1 MILIKQKN
9 SIIINKK
16 LFYFVILSNCMSFI
30 EIINTDL
37 NIGNKNILKNINF
50 SISKGEMIFLIGR
63 TGSGKTTFIN
73 SIFGNLEI
81 EKSEKFNVL
90 DYDLKKIS
98 ENQIPF
104 LRRKIGFVFQDF
116 KLLNDRSIYDNL
128 EFVLKSTGNNDKK
141 NINEKIQRVLKLVGI
156 NSSLDKFPSQLSG
169 GEQQRVAIARSV
181 LNNPELIIAD
191 EPTGNLDPETSL
203 EIIELFQRLNKI
215 GTSMI
220 IATHDYNLIL
230 KLKGKV
236 FKCEDGKFFE
246 VKRK

>member
-1 MILIKQKN
+1 
-9 SIIINKK
+9 
-16 LFYFVILSNCMSFI
+16 MSVVK
-30 EIINTDL
+30 IINTDL
-37 NIGNKNILKNINF
+37 NIGNKNILKNISF
-50 SISKGEMIFLIGR
+50 SISEGEMVFLIGK

-81 EKSEKFNVL
+81 EKSDKFNVL
-90 DYDLKKIS
+90 DYDLRKIN

-128 EFVLKSTGNNDKK
+128 EFVLKSTGNNDRK
-141 NINEKIQRVLKLVGI
+141 NINKKIQRVLKLVGI
-156 NSSLDKFPSQLSG
+156 NSSLDKFPNQLSG

>member
-1 MILIKQKN
+1 MPI
-9 SIIINKK
+9 
-16 LFYFVILSNCMSFI
+16 V
-30 EIINTDL
+30 
-37 NIGNKNILKNINF
+37 NILNTNLQIDQKKILENVNF
-50 SISKGEMIFLIGR
+50 ELNEGDLKFLIGK

-81 EKSEKFNVL
+81 KNSDKFEVLGFDIKNLNEKE
-90 DYDLKKIS
+90 
-98 ENQIPF
+98 IPN

-116 KLLNDRSIYDNL
+116 KLLNDRPIYDNL
-128 EFVLKSTGNNDKK
+128 EFVLKATGNNNKEKID
-141 NINEKIQRVLKLVGI
+141 EKIQRVLKLVSI
-156 NSSLDKFPSQLSG
+156 NNSLDKFPNELSG
-169 GEQQRVAIARSV
+169 GEQQRVAIARSI

-203 EIIELFQRLNKI
+203 EIIELFERLNKF

-220 IATHDYNLIL
+220 IATHDYNLIQ

-236 FKCEDGKFFE
+236 YKCEDGKFFE

>member
-1 MILIKQKN
+1 MPI
-9 SIIINKK
+9 
-16 LFYFVILSNCMSFI
+16 V
-30 EIINTDL
+30 
-37 NIGNKNILKNINF
+37 NILNTNLQIDQKKILENVNF
-50 SISKGEMIFLIGR
+50 ELKEGDLKFLIGK
-63 TGSGKTTFIN
+63 TGTGKTTFIN

-81 EKSEKFNVL
+81 KNSDKFEVL
-90 DYDLKKIS
+90 GFDLKNLNEK
-98 ENQIPF
+98 EIPY

-128 EFVLKSTGNNDKK
+128 EFVLKATGNNNKEEID
-141 NINEKIQRVLKLVGI
+141 EKIQRVLKLVSI
-156 NSSLDKFPSQLSG
+156 NNSLDKFPNELSG
-169 GEQQRVAIARSV
+169 GEQQRVAIARSI

-203 EIIELFQRLNKI
+203 EIIELFERLNKF

-220 IATHDYNLIL
+220 IATHDYNLIQ

-236 FKCEDGKFFE
+236 YKCEDGKFFE

>member
-1 MILIKQKN
+1 MPVVNILNTNLQIDQKKILENVNFELNEGDLKILIGK
-9 SIIINKK
+9 
-16 LFYFVILSNCMSFI
+16 
-30 EIINTDL
+30 
-37 NIGNKNILKNINF
+37 
-50 SISKGEMIFLIGR
+50 

-81 EKSEKFNVL
+81 KNSDKFEVL
-90 DYDLKKIS
+90 GFDLKNLNEK
-98 ENQIPF
+98 EIPN

-128 EFVLKSTGNNDKK
+128 EFVLKVTGNNNKEEIDQ
-141 NINEKIQRVLKLVGI
+141 KIQRVLSLVGI
-156 NSSLDKFPSQLSG
+156 KTSLDKFPNELSG
-169 GEQQRVAIARSV
+169 GEQQRIAIARSI
-181 LNNPELIIAD
+181 LNNPRLIIAD

-203 EIIELFQRLNKI
+203 EIIKLFQSLNKL

-230 KLKGKV
+230 KMKGRI

>member
-1 MILIKQKN
+1 
-9 SIIINKK
+9 
-16 LFYFVILSNCMSFI
+16 MSVI

-37 NIGNKNILKNINF
+37 NIGNKNILKNISF
-50 SISKGEMIFLIGR
+50 SVSEGEMVFLIGK

-81 EKSEKFNVL
+81 EKSDKFNVL

-128 EFVLKSTGNNDKK
+128 EFVLKSTGINDKEE
-141 NINEKIQRVLKLVGI
+141 INKKIQRVLKLVGI
-156 NSSLDKFPSQLSG
+156 NSSLDKLPNQLSG

-215 GTSMI
+215 GTSII

-236 FKCEDGKFFE
+236 YKCEDGMFFE

>member
-1 MILIKQKN
+1 
-9 SIIINKK
+9 
-16 LFYFVILSNCMSFI
+16 MSFV

-37 NIGNKNILKNINF
+37 SIGNKNILSNINF
-50 SISKGEMIFLIGR
+50 SISEGEMVFLIGR

-81 EKSEKFNVL
+81 KKSDKFNVL
-90 DYDLKKIS
+90 NYDLMKIR
-98 ENQIPF
+98 EDQIPF

-128 EFVLKSTGNNDKK
+128 KFILKSTGMNDKK
-141 NINEKIQRVLKLVGI
+141 EINKKIQRVLKLVGI
-156 NSSLDKFPSQLSG
+156 NSSLDKFPNQLSG

>member
-1 MILIKQKN
+1 
-9 SIIINKK
+9 
-16 LFYFVILSNCMSFI
+16 MSVV

-37 NIGNKNILKNINF
+37 NIANKNILKNISF
-50 SISKGEMIFLIGR
+50 SISEGEMVFLIGR

-81 EKSEKFNVL
+81 EKSDKFNVL
-90 DYDLKKIS
+90 NYDLKKIS

-128 EFVLKSTGNNDKK
+128 EFVLKSTGINDKEE
-141 NINEKIQRVLKLVGI
+141 INKKIQRVLKLVGI
-156 NSSLDKFPSQLSG
+156 NSSLDKFPNQLSG
-169 GEQQRVAIARSV
+169 GEQQRVTIARSV

>member
-1 MILIKQKN
+1 MPI
-9 SIIINKK
+9 
-16 LFYFVILSNCMSFI
+16 V
-30 EIINTDL
+30 
-37 NIGNKNILKNINF
+37 NILNTNLQIDQKKILENVNF
-50 SISKGEMIFLIGR
+50 ELKEGDLKFLIGK

-81 EKSEKFNVL
+81 KDSDKFEVL
-90 DYDLKKIS
+90 GFDLKNLNEK
-98 ENQIPF
+98 EIPN

-128 EFVLKSTGNNDKK
+128 EFVLKATGNNNKEEID
-141 NINEKIQRVLKLVGI
+141 EKIQRVLKLVGI
-156 NSSLDKFPSQLSG
+156 NNSLDKFPNELSG
-169 GEQQRVAIARSV
+169 GEQQRVAIARSI

-191 EPTGNLDPETSL
+191 EPTGNLDSETSL
-203 EIIELFQRLNKI
+203 EIIELFERLNKF

-220 IATHDYNLIL
+220 IATHDYNLIQ

-236 FKCEDGKFFE
+236 YKCEDGKFFE